1 MNMNQKRRRKTV
13 DISTET
19 PKLSLEEKAQA
30 DRAFAIPAPVCRAL
44 VVRMNEITR
53 QITELAREKQCLE
66 DFLDGKV
73 SE

>member
-19 PKLSLEEKAQA
+19 PKLALEEKAQA